1 MAEKREI
8 GKDLKLR
15 FNELGADLTVTEKG
29 DLDTV
34 EDYDDLAQ
42 AIIIRL
48 STDEGELYDI
58 GHADYGSHLY
68 EVVGELNNE
77 VTRKRIQ
84 SIIRECLF
92 QEPRIQEVVSV
103 NVLTDHKDPYRLD
116 IEITVLPIDSKT
128 YLSLTYPFRLEG

>member
-8 GKDLKLR
+8 GKDLRLR
-15 FNELGADLTVTEKG
+15 FNELGADLTITERG

-34 EDYDDLAQ
+34 ENYDDLAQ
-42 AIIIRL
+42 AIIVRL

-58 GHADYGSHLY
+58 GHVDFGSHLY

-77 VTRKRIQ
+77 ATRKRVQ

-103 NVLTDHKDPYRLD
+103 NVLTDQKDPHRLD
-116 IEITVLPIDSKT
+116 IEITVLPINSKT

>member
-103 NVLTDHKDPYRLD
+103 NVLTDHKDPHRLD

>member
-1 MAEKREI
+1 MAAKREI

-58 GHADYGSHLY
+58 GHSDYGSHLY

-77 VTRKRIQ
+77 ATRKRIQ

-103 NVLTDHKDPYRLD
+103 NVLTDHKDPQRLD
-116 IEITVLPIDSKT
+116 IEITVLPINSET
-128 YLSLTYPFRLEG
+128 YLNLTYPFRLEG

>member
-8 GKDLKLR
+8 GKDLRLR
-15 FNELGADLTVTEKG
+15 FNELGADLTITERG

-34 EDYDDLAQ
+34 ENYDDLAQ
-42 AIIIRL
+42 AIIVRL

-58 GHADYGSHLY
+58 GHVDFGSHLY

-77 VTRKRIQ
+77 ATRKRVQ

-103 NVLTDHKDPYRLD
+103 NVLTDQKDPHRLD
-116 IEITVLPIDSKT
+116 IEITVLPINSKA

>member
-1 MAEKREI
+1 
-8 GKDLKLR
+8 
-15 FNELGADLTVTEKG
+15 
-29 DLDTV
+29 V

-58 GHADYGSHLY
+58 GHSDYGSHLY

-77 VTRKRIQ
+77 ATRKRIQ

-103 NVLTDHKDPYRLD
+103 NVLTDHKDPQRLD
-116 IEITVLPIDSKT
+116 IEITVLPINSET
-128 YLSLTYPFRLEG
+128 YLNLTYPFRLEG

>member
-1 MAEKREI
+1 MAAKREI

-103 NVLTDHKDPYRLD
+103 NVLADHKDPHRLD